1 MPFSEDDL
9 REALRRKE
17 PSAGF
22 TAKVMV
28 RVGQPPG
35 NAGRTEPHS
44 VLSMRRLMVVR
55 WATAAALAASLI
67 AAVGLQQYRHRQE
80 QVRAERAQRQAI
92 LALQITTEKLDHIF
106 HRTSRIS
113 VPAPVRDNGDN
124 NKERL

>member
-22 TAKVMV
+22 AAKVMA
-28 RVGQPPG
+28 RVSQPPG
-35 NAGRTEPHS
+35 EQARRG
-44 VLSMRRLMVVR
+44 VLPMRRLMVVR
-55 WATAAALAASLI
+55 WAAAAALAASLI